1 MFAWD
6 DYNTFSASESLVHW
20 CTCFSCDDGIELFRF
35 KIELFLSCYGASVLA
50 WSFYRRPKESA
61 ASTGLVHFIT
71 HSRTDSHY
79 PDKYLTRGPMARCM
93 VTH

>member
-61 ASTGLVHFIT
+61 ASTGLVQECIFHHSLT
-71 HSRTDSHY
+71 H
-79 PDKYLTRGPMARCM
+79 
-93 VTH
+93 